1 MKQLYKKFLSLIIL
15 IGAILVIL
23 QFVFAYVNTF
33 LSLDKMVTST
43 ATSLLASTN
52 SEIKENVNQHF
63 ERMMRIGNL
72 IATDEQFTSYSR
84 TDNSLKRGDQANKE
98 ITLGRL
104 LASYTA
110 LDDFCDCAVVFNDG
124 TTLGQVDA
132 KTSEAYSGIE
142 LYKTFADLND
152 RDAQNFRISQEQ
164 DYSRIYFSK
173 MINPSSIVL
182 ISILRESLEP
192 IFYDAEENFNLTMHF
207 STPDQSIIY
216 SGDENEMS
224 SGKLNDDLSQVIESS
239 SHLSIEL
246 KGTVI
251 SSDACVNN
259 WRVTST
265 IPENALSSENHTL
278 RTIYLIISVFVM
290 IVTIVLVTLLCL
302 QTKKRLE
309 EFKRIEENLDEYT
322 DIKDINLNG

>member
-1 MKQLYKKFLSLIIL
+1 MKQLYKRFLSIIVL
-15 IGAILVIL
+15 MGAILLIL
-23 QFVFAYVNTF
+23 QFVFAFVNTF

-63 ERMMRIGNL
+63 ERMMRIGNQ
-72 IATDEQFTSYSR
+72 IATDDQFVSYSR
-84 TDNSLKRGDQANKE
+84 TNTKLNRGDQAQKE
-98 ITLGRL
+98 LTLGRTL
-104 LASYTA
+104 GEYTA
-110 LDDFCDCAVVFNDG
+110 LDDFCDCAVVFKDG

-132 KTSEAYSGIE
+132 KTAEAFKGEE
-142 LYKTFADLND
+142 LYKVFSDLSD
-152 RDAQNFRISQEQ
+152 RDSQNFLTGHGT
-164 DYSRIYFSK
+164 DYSRIYYSK
-173 MINPSSIVL
+173 MINPSSIVV

-192 IFYDAEENFNLTMHF
+192 LFYDAEENFNMTMHI
-207 STPDQSIIY
+207 STPDHRIIY
-216 SGDENEMS
+216 SGDENEMA
-224 SGKLNDDLSQVIESS
+224 SGKLTDDLAQAIENS

-246 KGTVI
+246 KGNVI
-251 SSDACVNN
+251 SSDACVNG

-265 IPENALSSENHTL
+265 IPEDALNSDNHTL
-278 RTIYLIISVFVM
+278 RTIYLIISAFVM

-309 EFKRIEENLDEYT
+309 EFEKIEESLDEYT